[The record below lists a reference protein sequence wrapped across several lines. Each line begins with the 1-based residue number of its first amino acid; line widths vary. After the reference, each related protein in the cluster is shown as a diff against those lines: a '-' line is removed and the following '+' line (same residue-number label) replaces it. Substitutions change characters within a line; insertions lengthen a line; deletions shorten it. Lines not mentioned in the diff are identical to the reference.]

1 MFNASE
7 NNVENEVRKVIQPA
21 ETSEHIYLMAEVLS
35 EMSQSSGSPMYSS
48 LIMELYIRALT
59 ADINYL
65 ERVKLQN
72 DREQMT
78 AYEKHLAAKF
88 LALADLVKDHG
99 GVRREFVLTAFSIH
113 PSADIYRRVEEEA
126 VASGKASP
134 HSTPTSQESI
144 EVGVLSEGL
153 SSLSSEE
160 TDVKETAVDYS
171 VNNDSQDS
179 GAFVEVS
186 VKINFWFISL

>member
-1 MFNASE
+1 M
-7 NNVENEVRKVIQPA
+7 
-21 ETSEHIYLMAEVLS
+21 
-35 EMSQSSGSPMYSS
+35 
-48 LIMELYIRALT
+48 
-59 ADINYL
+59 
-65 ERVKLQN
+65 
-72 DREQMT
+72 
-78 AYEKHLAAKF
+78 
-88 LALADLVKDHG
+88 KDHA

-113 PSADIYRRVEEEA
+113 PSAEIYRRVEEEA

-134 HSTPTSQESI
+134 HSTPTSQESM

-160 TDVKETAVDYS
+160 PDVKETAMDYS

-186 VKINFWFISL
+186 LQNLLRSITNGLYINRRVEIKFILLISYPVPMLC